1 MADIAEAFLPTDT
14 QYKAAKF
21 IETYTGRKFYPL
33 FPDVSAISIIDVAH
47 ALSNQCRYSGH
58 VRDFYSVAQHSCLL
72 ATHAERKMKAP
83 PIDCLQILTHDAP
96 EGYLVDI
103 ARPVKQ
109 YMPEYRKWD
118 YGIDGVFRNWLFGEN
133 PPPMPSYKDELDSR
147 IIIDERAQLMSASG
161 NDWGHGALQPLGIDI
176 EPWAPR
182 RAETQFLL
190 QYAAYT
196 AEAFGS
202 PQYIREGWG
211 LPMQGEYRDYTDQGH
226 PMSDTTDLIEVD
238 IRDITDLIEVD
249 IRGGVGRVKLR
260 DERGMLVRD
269 RRAGEFPRPAWKWL
283 HGDFKIQGVNDVI
296 R

>member
-1 MADIAEAFLPTDT
+1 MADTQQRVVDAFLPTDT

-33 FPDVSAISIIDVAH
+33 FPDPKAISIIDIAH

-72 ATHAERKMKAP
+72 ATYAKKKLKAP

-118 YGIDGVFRNWLFGEN
+118 HGIDDVFRYWLFQGMIL
-133 PPPMPSYKDELDSR
+133 PPVPSYKDELDSR
-147 IIIDERAQLMSASG
+147 IIVDERAQLMSDSG
-161 NDWGHGALQPLGIDI
+161 NDWGHKLEPLGINI
-176 EPWAPR
+176 EPWTPR

-196 AEAFGS
+196 AEAFGA

-226 PMSDTTDLIEVD
+226 PMS
-238 IRDITDLIEVD
+238 DITDLIEVD

-269 RRAGEFPRPAWKWL
+269 RRAGEFPRPSWRWL
-283 HGDFKIQGVNDVI
+283 HGRFTLTEGK
-296 R
+296 